1 MKRILVPL
9 ALLASSSA
17 LAASDI
23 NDNFRLFEDT
33 SWVTTFALMVV
44 FGLLMRRLSANYM
57 KLGFTVLTLAGLS
70 GFLWKAIG
78 VVKRVFMIDQPE
90 WLFEV
95 ARESFEAFA
104 GLLLGVAFLILAYA
118 FIRIFSGSEDELEL
132 EDELSEDEFETA
144 WE

>member
-1 MKRILVPL
+1 
-9 ALLASSSA
+9 
-17 LAASDI
+17 
-23 NDNFRLFEDT
+23 
-33 SWVTTFALMVV
+33 MVV

-57 KLGFTVLTLAGLS
+57 QLGFTVLTLAGLS

-78 VVKRVFMIDQPE
+78 VVKRVFMLNEPA
-90 WLFEV
+90 WLFEL

-118 FIRIFSGSEDELEL
+118 FIRVFSGAEDEL
-132 EDELSEDEFETA
+132 EDELAEDEFETA